1 MELPDHP
8 DFCLDVVGAVL
19 GWRGVVAT
27 RELPSYGAGSR
38 VAIDGR
44 DNNGGRPGTGGEN
57 SHLECTRRRRLVV
70 IGLELGHI
78 GCCAAAF
85 GIRRTDGHRPASS
98 GVIPGPAAIWGI
110 SVTLPSTV

>member
-1 MELPDHP
+1 MELSDRP

-27 RELPSYGAGSR
+27 RELLTCGAGSR
-38 VAIDGR
+38 LAIDGR
-44 DNNGGRPGTGGEN
+44 DHNSGRPRTSGEN
-57 SHLECTRRRRLVV
+57 GHLERTLHPLPVDV
-70 IGLELGHI
+70 GLELVQT
-78 GCCAAAF
+78 GCCAAAL